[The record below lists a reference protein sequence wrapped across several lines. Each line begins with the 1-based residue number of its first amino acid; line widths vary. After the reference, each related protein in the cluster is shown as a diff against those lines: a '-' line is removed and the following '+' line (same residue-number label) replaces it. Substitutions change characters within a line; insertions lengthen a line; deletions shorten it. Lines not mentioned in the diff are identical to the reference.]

1 MADDAATVAQLRAE
15 LRQLRGEHQRLREL
29 FAASEERE
37 QATAEVLRV
46 IASSPADLD
55 RVLRAVAE
63 RAMRLCEASNALV
76 FEVDGDEVRRTA
88 RAGPMPALPIGMQA
102 SLDGTIH
109 GRAIRECSPVH
120 VPDVQAVLDE
130 YPVGAPISRRH
141 GTRTALAVPLLRDG
155 VAVGAIYIR
164 RAEVRPF
171 TEREIALVATFADQA
186 VIAIENARLFSELQE
201 SNRQVS
207 EALEQQ
213 TATAEVLRVIAS
225 RPRDLRSVLQSV
237 VESAARLCAAD
248 NVGIWR
254 ADGDSMERMVNS
266 AEGLDPKPGT
276 RTPLDRGMPSGRVML
291 DGQTIHIL
299 DLAAVRAVEFPTSF
313 LALGHNVRVRT
324 YLSVPLLREGVTI
337 GAMSVERS
345 KVHAFTEAE
354 IALLETFADQ
364 AVIAIENARLFE
376 ELEQRNAELQESNR
390 QVSEA
395 LDQQTALAEVMRA
408 IAASPT
414 RLAPVLAAVTRS
426 AGRLCPAYDIA
437 IWRLDGQEIEREAGL
452 LDEHA
457 TVPLGTRSPLRRTS
471 PGARAIID
479 LQPVHIHDIQASS
492 EEFPDSAVARGVA
505 VKPGRTVLAI
515 PLRHENTAVG
525 CLVVSRLEVLP
536 FTPNEIRL
544 LEAFADQAA
553 IAIANTRLFQELQER
568 TAQLTRSVDELEAL
582 GKVSQ
587 AVSSSL
593 DIQEVLTTILTHAV
607 ELSKADGGTV
617 YALDDETGRIRPRAA
632 YGMSQALMAAIQE
645 NDRPELV
652 NPIVA
657 RVIEARAP
665 VNVPYLFDGDLFARV
680 PDSAIR
686 PVLER
691 EGFRSALA
699 VPLLRDDRILGAL
712 VIRRKADGEFPPA
725 VVELLQTFANQ
736 SVLAIENARLFQ
748 QVQETGRELEVASQ
762 HKSQFLANMSHELRT
777 PLNAIIGYSE
787 MLQEEVEDLG
797 DEAYLPDLQ
806 RINAAGK
813 HLLGLINDI
822 LDLSKIEAGRM
833 DLFIEPFDVG
843 QLVRDV
849 AAIVQPLVEKNGN
862 TLVASCPDD
871 IGAMEA
877 DLTKVRQTLFNLLS
891 NAAKFTDHG
900 RIELRVT
907 SGELREESDV
917 ASSSSL
923 ATRNSQLVTFAVSD
937 TGIGMTDE
945 QLGRLFEAFSQ
956 AEAST
961 RSKYGGTGLGLAIS
975 RHFCRLMGGD
985 LTVSSTYGQGS
996 TFTVRLPVV
1005 VQDVT
1010 ERAPSLGA
1018 T

>member
-55 RVLRAVAE
+55 RVLDAVAE

-376 ELEQRNAELQESNR
+376 ELQESNAR
-390 QVSEA
+390 ATEA
-395 LDQQTALAEVMRA
+395 LEQQTALGEVLRV

-414 RLAPVLAAVTRS
+414 DPTDVLQAIADTAA
-426 AGRLCPAYDIA
+426 RLCEVDNIG
-437 IWRLDGQEIEREAGL
+437 INRVVGDEIERVANANRGFG
-452 LDEHA
+452 
-457 TVPLGTRSPLRRTS
+457 PLEV
-471 PGARAIID
+471 GARRSLVPSSWAGRAI
-479 LQPVHIHDIQASS
+479 LGRQTVRHDDFEAILDAEYPAQAPAYRESL
-492 EEFPDSAVARGVA
+492 EERGAGGIRSLLV
-505 VKPGRTVLAI
+505 I
-515 PLRHENTAVG
+515 PLLREDDAIGALIVTRYQV
-525 CLVVSRLEVLP
+525 RP
-536 FTPNEIRL
+536 FTEAEIAL
-544 LEAFADQAA
+544 LETFADQAV
-553 IAIANTRLFQELQER
+553 IAIENARLFQELQER
-568 TAQLTRSVDELEAL
+568 TAQLTRSVEEQRAL
-582 GKVSQ
+582 AEVSQ
-587 AVSSSL
+587 AVS
-593 DIQEVLTTILTHAV
+593 
-607 ELSKADGGTV
+607 
-617 YALDDETGRIRPRAA
+617 
-632 YGMSQALMAAIQE
+632 
-645 NDRPELV
+645 
-652 NPIVA
+652 
-657 RVIEARAP
+657 
-665 VNVPYLFDGDLFARV
+665 
-680 PDSAIR
+680 
-686 PVLER
+686 
-691 EGFRSALA
+691 
-699 VPLLRDDRILGAL
+699 
-712 VIRRKADGEFPPA
+712 
-725 VVELLQTFANQ
+725 
-736 SVLAIENARLFQ
+736 
-748 QVQETGRELEVASQ
+748 
-762 HKSQFLANMSHELRT
+762 
-777 PLNAIIGYSE
+777 
-787 MLQEEVEDLG
+787 
-797 DEAYLPDLQ
+797 
-806 RINAAGK
+806 
-813 HLLGLINDI
+813 
-822 LDLSKIEAGRM
+822 
-833 DLFIEPFDVG
+833 
-843 QLVRDV
+843 
-849 AAIVQPLVEKNGN
+849 
-862 TLVASCPDD
+862 
-871 IGAMEA
+871 
-877 DLTKVRQTLFNLLS
+877 
-891 NAAKFTDHG
+891 
-900 RIELRVT
+900 
-907 SGELREESDV
+907 
-917 ASSSSL
+917 
-923 ATRNSQLVTFAVSD
+923 
-937 TGIGMTDE
+937 
-945 QLGRLFEAFSQ
+945 
-956 AEAST
+956 
-961 RSKYGGTGLGLAIS
+961 
-975 RHFCRLMGGD
+975 
-985 LTVSSTYGQGS
+985 
-996 TFTVRLPVV
+996 
-1005 VQDVT
+1005 
-1010 ERAPSLGA
+1010 
-1018 T
+1018 